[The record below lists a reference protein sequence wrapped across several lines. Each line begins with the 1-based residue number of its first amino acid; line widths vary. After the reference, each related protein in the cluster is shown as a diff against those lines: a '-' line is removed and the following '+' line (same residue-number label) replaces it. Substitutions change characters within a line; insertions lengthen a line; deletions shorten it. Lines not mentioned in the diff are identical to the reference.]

1 MKNPTATMLARIMFY
16 IVTAVFVINVA
27 ALIVLPVLFG
37 LQAGHILT
45 NGILSHDGTNS
56 EALILTMFLEF
67 CGVCTA
73 IILWQARRIL
83 VSLRQGMPFKKEN
96 ARYMKTAGISC
107 FFISGA
113 AFIRAIHNGIV
124 YGVASFA
131 SYNTLFVPAA
141 LFAGLL
147 CLVMAALFFQA
158 AELKDDN
165 DLVI

>member
-1 MKNPTATMLARIMFY
+1 MKNPTATKLASVMFY
-16 IVTAVFVINVA
+16 IVTAVFVLNLA
-27 ALIVLPVLFG
+27 ALIALPILFG
-37 LQAGHILT
+37 LQAGHILA
-45 NGILSHDGTNS
+45 NNIRGGIVPETF
-56 EALILTMFLEF
+56 ALTLFLEI

-83 VSLRQGMPFKKEN
+83 MSLRRGMPFKKEN
-96 ARYMKTAGISC
+96 AGYMKTAGISC

-113 AFIRAIHNGIV
+113 ALIRAIHDGIV
-124 YGVASFA
+124 YGIASFA
-131 SYNTLFVPAA
+131 SYNTLFVPVA